1 MKIEIWSDYA
11 CPYCYIS
18 KRYMEQA
25 LAEFKHADDV
35 EVIFKVFELD
45 PSAGKTVQTTTLE
58 RIEHKYRK
66 NRVQAQAMIDSIV
79 SMGARVDLDM
89 RYDSVN
95 FTNTFD
101 AHRLTKFAET
111 KGKGVV
117 MSERLFRAYFTEN
130 LPLADHVVLTN
141 IAVELGLD
149 RQETESMLASGAFE
163 QVAREDEIQ
172 AHKMGINSVPYFV
185 IDGKQTLVGAQPK
198 EYLLAT
204 LHQLWVEREMVL
216 IPSISC
222 DIDGCN

>member
-11 CPYCYIS
+11 CPYCYIG

-45 PSAGKTVQTTTLE
+45 PSASTTVETTTLE

-66 NRVQAQAMIDSIV
+66 NRAQAQEMIDSIV
-79 SMGARVDLDM
+79 SMGAGVGLDM

-101 AHRLTKFAET
+101 AHRLTKFAEA
-111 KGKGVV
+111 KGKGAV
-117 MSERLFRAYFTEN
+117 MSERLFRAYFTDN
-130 LPLADHVVLTN
+130 FPLADHIVLTN

-149 RQETESMLASGAFE
+149 RQETEAMLASDAFE
-163 QVAREDEIQ
+163 QAAREDEIK
-172 AHKMGINSVPYFV
+172 ASKMGINSVPHFV

-198 EYLLAT
+198 EYLLAA
-204 LHQLWVEREMVL
+204 LHQLWAKRETDL
-216 IPSISC
+216 IPGISC
-222 DIDGCN
+222 GIRECN